1 MSNYI
6 SKYNTRIEGLVK
18 LARKFTVGIVG
29 GAGYIGRNLA
39 KVFSEKGC
47 SVRILDVNSPLSG
60 LAGVEYVEADVRD
73 YERVRR
79 GLEGVDVVVHSAIIQ
94 IPKINECKRLA
105 YEVNILGTQNVC
117 RAVEEIDSIKGL
129 LLTSTWH
136 TMGEFGVKGLIDESY
151 GYHPDKVEPRARLY
165 ALSKVVQEGIVRYY
179 DEMSKKIY
187 GAIRLGTV
195 LGEGMPAKTAANIFI
210 SNGLSGKPITP
221 YKHSMYRP
229 MLYVD
234 IRDVC
239 RAFEVYAEKIV
250 SGEIKKSDNSLDH
263 IFNLVYP
270 EPITIYDLAIT
281 VKELI
286 RELTGGRID
295 PPVEVIDKGLPSK
308 YEKDDAKKINV
319 DLSRARKILGMEK
332 LISPRESLRFIIEGR
347 LKKLIH

>member
-1 MSNYI
+1 MA
-6 SKYNTRIEGLVK
+6 E
-18 LARKFTVGIVG
+18 KFAVGIVG
-29 GAGYIGRNLA
+29 GAGYIGHNLA
-39 KVFSEKGC
+39 NVFSKKGC
-47 SVRILDVNSPLSG
+47 SVKILDINPPPAMQSEI
-60 LAGVEYVEADVRD
+60 EYVKVDVRD
-73 YERVRR
+73 YGQVRR

-94 IPKINECKRLA
+94 IPKINEHKRLA

-117 RAVEEIDSIKGL
+117 RAAEEIDSIKGL

-136 TMGEFGVKGLIDESY
+136 TIGEFDVKGPIDESY

-165 ALSKVVQEGIVRYY
+165 AMSKVVQEGIVRYY
-179 DEMSKKIY
+179 DEMSEKIY

-195 LGEGMPAKTAANIFI
+195 LGEGMPTKTAANIFI

-250 SGEIKKSDNSLDH
+250 SGEIEKSDNSLDH

-295 PPVEVIDKGLPSK
+295 PPVEIIDKGLPSK
-308 YEKDDAKKINV
+308 YEKEDAKNINV
-319 DLSRARKILGMEK
+319 DLSRVRKILGIEK

-347 LKKLIH
+347 LKKLIY